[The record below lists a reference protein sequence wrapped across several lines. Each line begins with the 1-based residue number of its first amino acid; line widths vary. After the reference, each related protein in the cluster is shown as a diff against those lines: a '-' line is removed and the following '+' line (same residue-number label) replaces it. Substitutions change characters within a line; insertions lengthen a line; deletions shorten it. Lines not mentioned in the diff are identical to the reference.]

1 MNFHF
6 SGTPEVAAPLPKVW
20 RRLLDPQVVG
30 NAGPGVQRIKVIDPY
45 HFEVVTGFKLAAFKL
60 EIIMKV
66 ELSDVVPERQ
76 LMMVARGKTAG
87 SSIQV
92 LSRIKLDS
100 LGENRTLLAWDANTE
115 MKGIVAR
122 VGGSR
127 LEGLARDLTQRFW
140 DRFISTVE
148 AD

>member
-6 SGTPEVAAPLPKVW
+6 SGTPEVAAPLAKVW

>member
-6 SGTPEVAAPLPKVW
+6 SGTPEVSAPLPKVW

-100 LGENRTLLAWDANTE
+100 LGENRTLLAWDATTE

-148 AD
+148 AE

>member
-30 NAGPGVQRIKVIDPY
+30 NAGPGVQRIKVLDPY

-76 LMMVARGKTAG
+76 LMMVARGKTTG

-100 LGENRTLLAWDANTE
+100 LGENRTLLAWDATTE

-140 DRFISTVE
+140 DRFIATVE
-148 AD
+148 AE

>member
-6 SGTPEVAAPLPKVW
+6 SGAPEVAAPLHKVW
-20 RRLLDPQVVG
+20 LHLLDPQVVG
-30 NAGPGVQRIKVIDPY
+30 NAGPGVQRINVVEPH
-45 HFEVVTGFKLAAFKL
+45 HFEVVTGFKLSGFKL
-60 EIIMKV
+60 EITMKV

-76 LMMVARGKTAG
+76 LQMVARGKTVG

-92 LSRIKLDS
+92 LSRIKLAS
-100 LGENRTLLAWDANTE
+100 VAENRTLLAWDATTE
-115 MKGIVAR
+115 MKGIVAK

-140 DRFISTVE
+140 DRFITTVE
-148 AD
+148 AE